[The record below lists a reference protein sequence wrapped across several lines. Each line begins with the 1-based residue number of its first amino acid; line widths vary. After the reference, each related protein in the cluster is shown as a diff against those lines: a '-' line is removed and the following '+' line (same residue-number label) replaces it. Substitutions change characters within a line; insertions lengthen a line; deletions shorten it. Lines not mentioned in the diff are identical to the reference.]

1 MCWSISSSFR
11 KLWSNMRSKRKPVK
25 IASLQYF
32 LPFYIDGHLSRHSSS
47 GKSETKTKVAI
58 LDTGIG
64 SIFFPGSERKVTGRS
79 FVTNSLP
86 ERELESPWWISSDP
100 HGSQMA
106 NIIAQLDPT
115 CELVICKVAEKR
127 NSFHINSVTNAIKW
141 ALQQQVDIINCSF
154 VLYGNNN
161 ELFQAMEDADAK
173 GTAIICSTADR
184 GHIQQVVWPAWYNK
198 NKQLSNIF
206 PTAPCNDFGRITE
219 YGTEKTSDYLLPG
232 VDIDA
237 SGPGASLSD
246 PVSGSSVA
254 TAMASGIASVIVGC
268 CRLSTQLAAN
278 QRPKH
283 CIRTV
288 FESMCA
294 LDVVN
299 DSGPRRLVPTR
310 VFPERPPP
318 LTGEK
323 AESDYDLRSKSLATW
338 LKVFFVGKRK

>member
-1 MCWSISSSFR
+1 
-11 KLWSNMRSKRKPVK
+11 
-25 IASLQYF
+25 
-32 LPFYIDGHLSRHSSS
+32 
-47 GKSETKTKVAI
+47 
-58 LDTGIG
+58 
-64 SIFFPGSERKVTGRS
+64 
-79 FVTNSLP
+79 
-86 ERELESPWWISSDP
+86 
-100 HGSQMA
+100 
-106 NIIAQLDPT
+106 
-115 CELVICKVAEKR
+115 
-127 NSFHINSVTNAIKW
+127 
-141 ALQQQVDIINCSF
+141 
-154 VLYGNNN
+154 
-161 ELFQAMEDADAK
+161 MEDADAK

-206 PTAPCNDFGRITE
+206 PTAPCNDFGRIAE

-237 SGPGASLSD
+237 SGPGSSLSD

-288 FESMCA
+288 FERMCA

-323 AESDYDLRSKSLATW
+323 AESDYDLGSKSLATW
-338 LKVFFVGKRK
+338 LTFFFVRKHLQSTRRDAGVGSRAIS